1 MSPAEHGAG
10 GNPLGRA
17 RRLVVKIGSA
27 LLVDAASGEIRRD
40 WLDGLAEDIAALREA
55 GCEILV
61 VSSGAVALGRRRLG
75 LSRRHLRLEEKQA
88 AAAAGQIDLAGAYV
102 EALARHG
109 IGAALILITLD
120 DTEARR
126 RHVNARNT
134 LETLLRLGSV
144 PVINENDTVAAD
156 ETRFGDN
163 DRLAARVATMT
174 RADTLVLLSDIDG
187 LYARDPRL
195 DPDAPFQAAVA
206 RVTPEIEAM
215 AGKALPG
222 HSTGGMAT
230 KLAAARIATEAGCRM
245 AIADGRKRR
254 PLNALTRGAR
264 CTWFAAQGD
273 ARSAFKRWLGAALKI
288 EGALT
293 VDAGALAALA
303 AGRSLLPAGIVA
315 VEGAFQRGD
324 AVTVRGPD
332 GKEFA
337 RGLAAYG
344 AEEARRIMGRNSR
357 DIETVLGYRGRE
369 EMIHRDDMALTQT
382 AVIQNVSTEEDTP

>member
-1 MSPAEHGAG
+1 M
-10 GNPLGRA
+10 
-17 RRLVVKIGSA
+17 KIGSA
-27 LLVDAASGEIRRD
+27 LLVDAATGEIRRA
-40 WLDGLAEDIAALREA
+40 WLDGLAEDIAALRAA
-55 GCEILV
+55 GCETLV

-75 LSRRHLRLEEKQA
+75 LSRTRLRLEEKQA

-144 PVINENDTVAAD
+144 PVINENDTVAAE

-163 DRLAARVATMT
+163 DRLAARVAAMM

-195 DPDAPFQAAVA
+195 DPQAPFQAEIP

-215 AGKALPG
+215 AGKAPPG
-222 HSTGGMAT
+222 HSTGGMVT
-230 KLAAARIATEAGCRM
+230 KLAAARIATEAACRM
-245 AIADGRKRR
+245 AIADGRNSR
-254 PLNALTRGAR
+254 PLDALARGAR

-273 ARSAFKRWLGAALKI
+273 ARSAFKRWLGAALKV
-288 EGALT
+288 EGALR

-303 AGRSLLPAGIVA
+303 AGRSLLPAGV
-315 VEGAFQRGD
+315 VGVDGAFHRGD
-324 AVTVRGPD
+324 AVAVRGPD
-332 GKEFA
+332 GREFA

-344 AEEARRIMGRNSR
+344 ADEARSIMGRNSR
-357 DIETVLGYRGRE
+357 DIETLLGYRGRE

-382 AVIQNVSTEEDTP
+382 LSTEEDTP